1 MTDEIPDLIPDL
13 VRAKVLSYREA
24 MMIARNA
31 YERQRDAAHRGDTGT
46 VDLLEKGRQ
55 DRVMAIDRARR
66 ELDEQIRA
74 WGAP

>member
-1 MTDEIPDLIPDL
+1 MTETIPTAVSDALW
-13 VRAKVLSYREA
+13 AYRDA
-24 MMIARNA
+24 ITVAQSA
-31 YERQRDAAHRGDTGT
+31 YERQRDAAYRGDSGT
-46 VDLLEKGRQ
+46 VDLLEESRL